1 MVREYSTILFR
12 QQYRLGFPGSSRQ
25 QWYNASMQRS
35 PKARAW
41 SVSLALIVAM
51 LWLSAA
57 PLSAAPSVS
66 DPFTAPLDVRRQEA
80 ALLPAFSADLN
91 AAEQWD
97 RYTVSARVDPEKR
110 TISGRLRLEYANR
123 AADPLDR
130 IYFYLFPNLPEF
142 GGRLDIHSA
151 TVDDVAVRVRYE
163 SKRFLLR
170 IDLPAS
176 LPSGA
181 STAVVLDFSA
191 AAPLDAGQRY
201 YAAFNRERG
210 VLALASALPMA
221 ARRVEGAWQLAT
233 PLFRGDLV
241 TGDTALYDV
250 TLTIPAAWTAVTTGT
265 AIESQ
270 NDGAVQT
277 TRFVSGPQ
285 RDFTIVLTRFPSISA
300 EVDGTRITSYFR
312 SENPEGGRAAL
323 DAAVNALRVFNRRFG
338 PYPLTELDIVQIDA
352 RKFLGVEYPGLIMID
367 RRLYTGER
375 AGLEII
381 VAHEVAHQWWYSMV
395 GNDVQNEAWLD
406 EGLTSFTQVVY
417 QEELRGAAAAAREI
431 DGFRATY
438 LRARQAGRDAP
449 LKRPVSALRGN
460 YTAIA
465 YAKGALFFQALRVRI
480 GEPAFD
486 RFLRDYYAAFRYRI
500 ASSDDVRAVAEN
512 ACACDLNDFY
522 RDWVLTAAP
531 VAVP

>member
-1 MVREYSTILFR
+1 MV
-12 QQYRLGFPGSSRQ
+12 
-25 QWYNASMQRS
+25 A
-35 PKARAW
+35 
-41 SVSLALIVAM
+41 V
-51 LWLSAA
+51 LWLSVT
-57 PLSAAPSVS
+57 PLSAAPKIS
-66 DPFTAPLDVRRQEA
+66 DPFAAPLEVQRQEA
-80 ALLPAFSADLN
+80 ALLPAFSADLD
-91 AAEQWD
+91 AAGQWD
-97 RYTVSARVDPEKR
+97 RHTVRASIDPERR
-110 TISGRLRLEYANR
+110 TITGRLRLEYTNR

-142 GGRLDIHSA
+142 GGRLDIRSA
-151 TVDDVAVRVRYE
+151 TVNGVTVRVQYA
-163 SKRFLLR
+163 SNRFLLR
-170 IDLPAS
+170 LDLPAS

-181 STAVVLDFSA
+181 FADVVLDFSA
-191 AAPLDAGQRY
+191 AAPLDASQRH

-210 VLALASALPMA
+210 VLALASALPMV
-221 ARRVEGAWQLAT
+221 ARRVDGAWQLAT

-241 TGDTALYDV
+241 TSDTALYDV

-270 NDGAVQT
+270 TDGAART

-285 RDFTIVLTRFPSISA
+285 RDFTIVLTRFPSIST
-300 EVDGTRITSYFR
+300 EVEGTRITSYFR
-312 SENPEGGRAAL
+312 PEHAEGGRAAL
-323 DAAVNALRVFNRRFG
+323 DAAANALRAFNRRFG

-367 RRLYTGER
+367 GRLYAGER
-375 AGLEII
+375 EGLEII
-381 VAHEVAHQWWYSMV
+381 VAHEVAHQWWYSLV
-395 GNDVQNEAWLD
+395 GNDVQAEAWLD
-406 EGLTSFTQVVY
+406 EGLTSFAQIVY
-417 QEELRGAAAAAREI
+417 QEETRGAMAAGREL
-431 DGFRATY
+431 DGFRSAY

-449 LKRPVSALRGN
+449 LKRHVSALRGN

-480 GEPAFD
+480 GESAFD
-486 RFLRDYYAAFRYRI
+486 RFLRDYYATFRYRI

>member
-1 MVREYSTILFR
+1 MVV
-12 QQYRLGFPGSSRQ
+12 YRRLLL
-25 QWYNASMQRS
+25 
-35 PKARAW
+35 
-41 SVSLALIVAM
+41 LALIAAA
-51 LWLSAA
+51 LWGAA
-57 PLSAAPSVS
+57 LPLSAAPQIS
-66 DPFTAPLDVRRQEA
+66 DPLFIAPLDVQRQEA
-80 ALLPAFSADLN
+80 ALLPAFSADLD
-91 AAEQWD
+91 AAGEWD
-97 RYTVSARVDPEKR
+97 RYTVRAGIDPEKR
-110 TISGRLRLEYANR
+110 TIAGIARLEYTNR

-151 TVDDVAVRVRYE
+151 TIDGVAVRVQYE
-163 SKRFLLR
+163 SNRFLLR
-170 IDLPAS
+170 LDLPAP

-181 STAVVLDFSA
+181 SAGILLDFSA
-191 AAPLDAGQRY
+191 TAPLNASQRY
-201 YAAFNRERG
+201 YAGFNRERG

-221 ARRVEGAWQLAT
+221 ARRVDGVWQLTT

-241 TGDTALYDV
+241 TSDTALYDV

-265 AIESQ
+265 AIESRI
-270 NDGAVQT
+270 DGALRT

-285 RDFTIVLTRFPSISA
+285 RDFTIVLTRFPSVSA

-312 SENPEGGRAAL
+312 PENPEGGRAAL
-323 DAAVNALRVFNRRFG
+323 DAAANALRVFNRRFG
-338 PYPLTELDIVQIDA
+338 PYPLAELDIVQIDA

-367 RRLYTGER
+367 RRLYAGER
-375 AGLEII
+375 EGLEI
-381 VAHEVAHQWWYSMV
+381 VVVHEVAHQWWYSLV

-406 EGLTSFTQVVY
+406 EGLTSFAQVVY
-417 QEELRGAAAAAREI
+417 QEETRGALAAEREL

-465 YAKGALFFQALRVRI
+465 YAKGALFFQALRLRI

-500 ASSDDVRAVAEN
+500 ASSNDVRVVAER
-512 ACACDLNDFY
+512 ACACDLGDFY

>member
-1 MVREYSTILFR
+1 MV
-12 QQYRLGFPGSSRQ
+12 G
-25 QWYNASMQRS
+25 QR
-35 PKARAW
+35 RYLL
-41 SVSLALIVAM
+41 LALIVAA
-51 LWLSAA
+51 LWLSPAPLDAA
-57 PLSAAPSVS
+57 PEVS
-66 DPFTAPLDVRRQEA
+66 DPLIAPLDIQRQEA
-80 ALLPAFSADLN
+80 ALLPAFSADLD
-91 AAEQWD
+91 AAAAWD
-97 RYTVSARVDPEKR
+97 RYTISARIDPEKR
-110 TISGRLRLEYANR
+110 TIAGELRLEYTNR
-123 AADPLDR
+123 ADAPLDR

-142 GGRLDIHSA
+142 GGRLDIHNA
-151 TVDDVAVRVRYE
+151 TVDDVSVRMRYE
-163 SKRFLLR
+163 SNRFLLR
-170 IDLPAS
+170 LDLPAP

-181 STAVVLDFSA
+181 STGVLLDFSA
-191 AAPLDAGQRY
+191 TAPLDASQRY

-221 ARRVEGAWQLAT
+221 ARRVDGAWQLAM

-241 TGDTALYDV
+241 TSDTALYDV

-270 NDGAVQT
+270 NDGVSQT

-285 RDFTIVLTRFPSISA
+285 RDFTIVLTRFPSISTD
-300 EVDGTRITSYFR
+300 VDGTRITSYFR
-312 SENPEGGRAAL
+312 PEHAEGGRMAL
-323 DAAVNALRVFNRRFG
+323 DAAANALRVFNRRFG
-338 PYPLTELDIVQIDA
+338 PYPLTELDIVPIDA

-367 RRLYTGER
+367 RRLYAGER
-375 AGLEII
+375 EGLEII
-381 VAHEVAHQWWYSMV
+381 VAHEVAHQWWYSLV

-406 EGLTSFTQVVY
+406 EGLTSFAQVVY
-417 QEELRGAAAAAREI
+417 QEETRGALAAEREL
-431 DGFRATY
+431 DGFRAAY

-465 YAKGALFFQALRVRI
+465 YAKGALFFQALRIRI

-486 RFLRDYYAAFRYRI
+486 RFLHDYYAAFRYRI
-500 ASSDDVRAVAEN
+500 ASSDDVRTVAER
-512 ACACDLNDFY
+512 ACDCNLSDFY

>member
-1 MVREYSTILFR
+1 
-12 QQYRLGFPGSSRQ
+12 
-25 QWYNASMQRS
+25 MQRFLIM
-35 PKARAW
+35 PQRC
-41 SVSLALIVAM
+41 VLLALIVAM
-51 LWLSAA
+51 LWLSAM
-57 PLSAAPSVS
+57 PLHAAPNVG
-66 DPFTAPLDVRRQEA
+66 DPFVAPLDIQRQEA
-80 ALLPAFSADLN
+80 ALLPAFSADLD
-91 AAEQWD
+91 AADQWD
-97 RYTVSARVDPEKR
+97 RYTVSARIDPEKR
-110 TISGRLRLEYANR
+110 TITGRLRLEYVNR

-130 IYFYLFPNLPEF
+130 IYFSLFPNLPDF

-151 TVDDVAVRVRYE
+151 IVDDVSVRVRYE
-163 SKRFLLR
+163 SNRFLLR
-170 IDLPAS
+170 LDLPAP

-181 STAVVLDFSA
+181 SAGISLDFSA
-191 AAPLDAGQRY
+191 TAPLDASQRY

-221 ARRVEGAWQLAT
+221 ARRVDGAWQLAT

-241 TGDTALYDV
+241 TSETALYDV
-250 TLTIPAAWTAVTTGT
+250 TLTVPAAWTAVTTGT

-270 NDGAVQT
+270 SDGAART

-285 RDFTIVLTRFPSISA
+285 RDFAIVLTRFPSIST

-312 SENPEGGRAAL
+312 PENPEGGRVAL
-323 DAAVNALRVFNRRFG
+323 DAAANALRAFNRRFG
-338 PYPLTELDIVQIDA
+338 PYPLTELDIVPIDA

-367 RRLYTGER
+367 RRLYAGER
-375 AGLEII
+375 EVLDII

-406 EGLTSFTQVVY
+406 EGLTSFSQIVY
-417 QEELRGAAAAAREI
+417 QEELRGAMAAERELN
-431 DGFRATY
+431 GFRATY

-500 ASSDDVRAVAEN
+500 ASSDDVRAVAER
-512 ACACDLNDFY
+512 ACACALDDFY

-531 VAVP
+531 VTVP

>member
-1 MVREYSTILFR
+1 
-12 QQYRLGFPGSSRQ
+12 
-25 QWYNASMQRS
+25 MQRLQDCS
-35 PKARAW
+35 HCLTGAVGAGFNRLSRR
-41 SVSLALIVAM
+41 SVLLALLVAA
-51 LWLSAA
+51 LWLCAA
-57 PLSAAPSVS
+57 PLSAAPTVS
-66 DPFTAPLDVRRQEA
+66 DPSAAPLDVQRQA
-80 ALLPAFSADLN
+80 PALLPAFSADLD

-97 RYTVSARVDPEKR
+97 RYTVSAVVDPDQR
-110 TISGRLRLEYANR
+110 TIAGRVRLEYTNR

-130 IYFYLFPNLPEF
+130 IYFYLFPNMPEF
-142 GGRLDIHSA
+142 GGRLDIRSA

-163 SKRFLLR
+163 SNRFLLR
-170 IDLPAS
+170 LDFPAP

-181 STAVVLDFSA
+181 SADVTLDFSA
-191 AAPLDAGQRY
+191 AAPLDASQRY

-221 ARRVEGAWQLAT
+221 ARRVNGAWQLAT

-241 TGDTALYDV
+241 TSETALYDV
-250 TLTIPAAWTAVTTGT
+250 TLTVPAAWTAVTTGT

-270 NDGAVQT
+270 TDGAART

-312 SENPEGGRAAL
+312 PENAEGGRTAL
-323 DAAVNALRVFNRRFG
+323 DAAANALRAFNRRFG
-338 PYPLTELDIVQIDA
+338 SYPLAELDIVQIDA

-367 RRLYTGER
+367 RRLYAGER
-375 AGLEII
+375 EGLEII
-381 VAHEVAHQWWYSMV
+381 VVHEVAHQWWYSLV

-406 EGLTSFTQVVY
+406 EGLTSFSQVVY
-417 QEELRGAAAAAREI
+417 QEETRGAMAAEREL
-431 DGFRATY
+431 DGFRSTY

-449 LKRPVSALRGN
+449 LKRHVSALRGN

-465 YAKGALFFQALRVRI
+465 YSKGALFFQALRTRI

-500 ASSDDVRAVAEN
+500 ASSDDVRAVAER
-512 ACACDLNDFY
+512 ACACDLADFY

>member
-1 MVREYSTILFR
+1 MVVRRRYL
-12 QQYRLGFPGSSRQ
+12 L
-25 QWYNASMQRS
+25 
-35 PKARAW
+35 
-41 SVSLALIVAM
+41 LALIATA
-51 LWLSAA
+51 LWLSVTPIHAA
-57 PLSAAPSVS
+57 PNPG
-66 DPFTAPLDVRRQEA
+66 DPRMAPLDVQRQEA
-80 ALLPAFSADLN
+80 ALLPAFSADLD
-91 AAEQWD
+91 AADKWD
-97 RYTVSARVDPEKR
+97 RYTVSARIDPEKR
-110 TISGRLRLEYANR
+110 TIAGIVRLEYTNR

-130 IYFYLFPNLPEF
+130 VYFYLFPNLPEF

-151 TVDDVAVRVRYE
+151 TVDGIAVRVRYE
-163 SKRFLLR
+163 SNRFLLR
-170 IDLPAS
+170 LDLPAP

-181 STAVVLDFSA
+181 STGVLLDFSA
-191 AAPLDAGQRY
+191 TAPLDASQRY

-221 ARRVEGAWQLAT
+221 ARRVDGAWQLAT

-241 TGDTALYDV
+241 TSDTALYDV
-250 TLTIPAAWTAVTTGT
+250 TLTVPAAWTAVTTGT

-270 NDGAVQT
+270 ADGAIRT
-277 TRFVSGPQ
+277 MRFVSGPQ
-285 RDFTIVLTRFPSISA
+285 RDFAIVLTRFPSVST

-312 SENPEGGRAAL
+312 PENAEGGRAAL
-323 DAAVNALRVFNRRFG
+323 DAAANALRVFNRRFG

-367 RRLYTGER
+367 RRLYAGER
-375 AGLEII
+375 EGLEIV
-381 VAHEVAHQWWYSMV
+381 VAHEVAHQWWYSLV

-406 EGLTSFTQVVY
+406 EGLTSFAQVVY
-417 QEELRGAAAAAREI
+417 QEETRGAMAAEREL
-431 DGFRATY
+431 DGFRAVY

-465 YAKGALFFQALRVRI
+465 YAKGALFFQALRTRI

-500 ASSDDVRAVAEN
+500 ASSNDVRTAAER
-512 ACACDLNDFY
+512 ACACDLGDFY

-531 VAVP
+531 VAIP